1 MGSNEGL
8 LDMKISGKVA
18 ATVLAAMSVANP
30 AQACW
35 TGIEQDAAK
44 VANLNTMMM
53 VSALRCRNGKDNFL
67 TEYNMFVR
75 HNNSLL
81 GAQNAALRSHFARI
95 NGAKAADSAMDR
107 FVIGIANNYGAGHD
121 TMGCGQLRQL
131 AVTLSE
137 KGHSAGSLLSLAE
150 ASIEKIPLPGGA
162 CPVNIAS
169 K

>member
-1 MGSNEGL
+1 
-8 LDMKISGKVA
+8 MKISGKVA
-18 ATVLAAMSVANP
+18 ALALAATMVAHP

-53 VSALRCRNGKDNFL
+53 VSALRCRNGQDNFL

-75 HNNSLL
+75 HNNSVL
-81 GAQNAALRSHFARI
+81 GAQNATVRSHFVRI
-95 NGAKAADSAMDR
+95 NGARAAESAMDR

-121 TMGCGQLRQL
+121 TMGCSQLRQL
-131 AVTLSE
+131 AVELSE
-137 KGHSAGSLLSLAE
+137 KGHSAASLLSLAE
-150 ASIEKIPLPGGA
+150 ASIERIPLPGGS
-162 CPVNIAS
+162 CPVTIAA